1 MEFRKV
7 ELQRQMAEAL
17 KLDEKEL
24 FSLLKGQWAH
34 RFGVDSLPSL
44 EEIKTLNVG
53 DQSDQEQIKGEI
65 PQVMNLSKDQPLI
78 KVTDSNLGT
87 PKSTVDT
94 KEIENLDNKLNED
107 RKLPEVTQV
116 SPSNEYNENLFTN
129 SQVRKNIKVNEVPK
143 LIPIPPLPNYSYL
156 KKWIYG

>member
-1 MEFRKV
+1 MFPVLASTISLVAIFVPVIFLSGLLGKF
-7 ELQRQMAEAL
+7 LQPFAVVTVIGIL
-17 KLDEKEL
+17 VSWLV
-24 FSLLKGQWAH
+24 SLTITPMLSAK
-34 RFGVDSLPSL
+34 
-44 EEIKTLNVG
+44 
-53 DQSDQEQIKGEI
+53 
-65 PQVMNLSKDQPLI
+65 LSKENLKKNIQSSW
-78 KVTDSNLGT
+78 TDVWELKYKNFLR
-87 PKSTVDT
+87 
-94 KEIENLDNKLNED
+94 ENLDNKLNED